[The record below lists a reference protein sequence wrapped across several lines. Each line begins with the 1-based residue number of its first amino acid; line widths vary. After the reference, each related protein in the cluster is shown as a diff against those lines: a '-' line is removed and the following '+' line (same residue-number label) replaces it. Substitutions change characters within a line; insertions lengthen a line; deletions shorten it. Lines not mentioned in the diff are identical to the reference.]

1 MLRSFF
7 LLVLACLV
15 ATGIGLESPAVE
27 FESFEFNES
36 QFTSLSAAVNGSNGG
51 NNWSDTS
58 GFLTESEM
66 DGAGNFRINKF
77 NDDFA
82 PSYLQI
88 TNIDPNTVG
97 SRFIT
102 VEISGWD
109 IRDFDAANLEEV
121 RFAFLNDDTG
131 TSGSTVAAQ
140 MQIARSSATEMEIQ
154 GDAIGVGSS
163 DLSTTATFGLVQSS
177 TVTMVLELNKTSNTY
192 EVFYKDG
199 ANPSQ
204 SLGIGEVA
212 PSRDGN
218 SVRLVV
224 NNNFGFDL
232 DENLSINRI
241 AVADQNP
248 LTDLVTLEI
257 DRNSGS
263 MKLINT
269 TGAALSGLE
278 SVAVSSSVGALDST
292 DWKPI
297 TDNYDNSA
305 GPGDGSVDADDDW
318 QILSA
323 TTSLLSESVISG
335 DGGNLSIAQEVLLS
349 ADPND
354 GPWIQNPTEDVEAV
368 LTFAG
373 GVTRRANVNFV
384 GNGGERLAIGDLDFD
399 GLITEDD
406 WTVFIA
412 GAEQDLSSF
421 SEAQAYGFGDL
432 NNDGENNIFDF
443 GIFETA
449 FDDANGLGSFQA
461 MLAGVPEPSTLALL
475 GLGAISVLGRRQRG
489 KSKDSVHQANHSP
502 LNQSTKRISMTRN
515 KLMHLMLLPL
525 ALSFFM
531 SQKTYGGITED
542 FEFNDSNGTLLASTT
557 NSVVAGDDWDEDATD
572 MLGSQVLNGVYRV
585 QKDNENFG
593 TNYLDTTNFTTGKA
607 WIVTE
612 VAGWNFTPT
621 LTGLEEAEQIRMSFL
636 DNDTGNQGGSTI
648 TGQWQIQR
656 NASDGIELVGRL
668 TTGAPEFGPFALT
681 HNRTDPFTVVLEID
695 EDSENYSVYYK
706 DDTDPF
712 VLLGTAP
719 HVAGRDGN
727 SVRFVAN
734 NGFNIGS
741 EFFDIDRIYVTDENP
756 ISVDPDLLTL
766 QVNLG
771 SGSTSIVNNTTTT
784 FDINSYRLS
793 SSTVDSLYLSGNWSS
808 FNDNNLDPVD
818 GPDADSIVGN
828 GIGETWDEAAG
839 SDNDVLAESFLLGS
853 SSFTNGR
860 SELLGNIFNTSA
872 DPNAIVFQYRD
883 AVSGAVVTGEVE
895 FVTTDA
901 DFDGDG
907 FVSGLDFLIW
917 QQNLGLTGQTDN
929 SNGDANGDGTVGAA
943 DLVEWESQYGLSP
956 ITAAVSAVPEPTSL
970 CLLGLAC
977 LGVLCERRR

>member
-1 MLRSFF
+1 MLRVFG
-7 LLVLACLV
+7 LCIITCLIV
-15 ATGIGLESPAVE
+15 VGIGPQASAVE
-27 FESFEFNES
+27 FETFEFNEA
-36 QFTSLSAAVNGSNGG
+36 QFTPLGSAVNSSNGG

-58 GFLTESEM
+58 GNLTESEM

-77 NDDFA
+77 NDEAA

-88 TNIDPNTVG
+88 ANIDPNTVG
-97 SRFIT
+97 SRFIS
-102 VEISGWD
+102 VEVAGWD
-109 IRDFDAANLEEV
+109 IRDFDAANLESV
-121 RFAFLNDDTG
+121 RFAFLDNDTG
-131 TSGSTVAAQ
+131 TSGSTITAQ
-140 MQIARSSATEMEIQ
+140 MRIARTSATEMQIE

-192 EVFYKDG
+192 ELFYKDG
-199 ANPSQ
+199 SNPSQ

-218 SVRLVV
+218 SIRFLVD
-224 NNNFGFDL
+224 NNFGFDI
-232 DENLSINRI
+232 DENIRINRV
-241 AVADQNP
+241 AVADTNP

-263 MKLINT
+263 MKLVNS
-269 TGAALSGLE
+269 TGSALSGLE
-278 SVAVSSSVGALDST
+278 SVAISSSSGALDSSE
-292 DWKPI
+292 WNSI
-297 TDNYDNSA
+297 TDNYDNQA
-305 GPGDGSVDADDDW
+305 GPGDGSVDLDDDW

-335 DGGNLSIAQEVLLS
+335 DGGDLSIAQEVLLGS
-349 ADPND
+349 DPNS
-354 GPWIQNPTEDVEAV
+354 GPWIQNPTEDLEAV

-384 GNGGERLAIGDLDFD
+384 GNGGERITPGDLDFD
-399 GLITEDD
+399 GSITVDD

-412 GAEQDLSSF
+412 GAEQDLSAL
-421 SEAQAYGFGDL
+421 SEAQAYQMGDL

-443 GIFETA
+443 SIFETA
-449 FDDANGLGSFQA
+449 FDAANGLGSFQA
-461 MLAGVPEPSTLALL
+461 MLASVPEPSAIALFGL
-475 GLGAISVLGRRQRG
+475 GLVTLVGRRQR
-489 KSKDSVHQANHSP
+489 QAVNNSSH
-502 LNQSTKRISMTRN
+502 SMTNTSVN
-515 KLMHLMLLPL
+515 KPSKRTAMKPFNLLLLLPL
-525 ALSFFM
+525 ALCVLV
-531 SQKTYGGITED
+531 SQETSAGITQD
-542 FEFNDSNGTLLASTT
+542 FEFNDSNGTLLESTT
-557 NSVVAGDDWDEDATD
+557 NSVVGGDDWDEDTTD
-572 MLGSQVLNGVYRV
+572 MLGSQVLNGVYRI
-585 QKDNENFG
+585 QKDNEGFG
-593 TNYLDTTNFTTGKA
+593 TNYLDIANVTSGKS

-612 VAGWNFTPT
+612 IAGWNFTTT
-621 LTGLEEAEQIRMSFL
+621 LSGAEEAEQVRMSYL
-636 DNDTGNQGGSTI
+636 NNDTGSSGSTI

-656 NASDGIELVGRL
+656 NTSDDIELVGRL

-681 HNRTDPFTVVLEID
+681 HSRTDPFTVVLEID

-766 QVNLG
+766 QVNLN
-771 SGSTSIVNNTTTT
+771 SGSTAIVNNTTTT

-793 SSTVDSLYLSGNWSS
+793 SSTVASLYQSSNWLSFS
-808 FNDNNLDPVD
+808 DQNLDPTD
-818 GPDADSIVGN
+818 GPDPGSVVGD
-828 GIGETWDEAAG
+828 GVGETWDEALG

-860 SELLGNIFNTSA
+860 SEALGNIFNTA
-872 DPNAIVFQYRD
+872 TDPNAIVFQYRD

-917 QQNLGLTGQTDN
+917 QQNVGQAGQTDN
-929 SNGDANGDGTVGAA
+929 SNGDANGDGVVGSA
-943 DLVEWESQYGLSP
+943 DLAEWQIQYGSSP
-956 ITAAVSAVPEPTSL
+956 VTAAVSAVPEPTSL
-970 CLLGLAC
+970 SLLGLAC
-977 LGVLCERRR
+977 VGVLCKRRR